1 MELRDYQ
8 ADLSD
13 KGVEILKKYK
23 ICYFAMEVRTG
34 KTMTAIATAYK
45 YGAKNIL
52 FITKKKAINDII
64 QQATDMAYDIRV
76 FVTNYDNL
84 HNIFADFD
92 LVICDES
99 HSLGAYPLPSI
110 RTKEV
115 KRLVGSLPLILLSGT
130 PTPESYSQIYHQ
142 LWVSMNSPF
151 REYKNFYAWAK
162 DFVNIKKK
170 YIYNRSIN
178 DYSDADKVEIDKG
191 ISHLILNFSQMD
203 AGFEQLVKETILHV
217 KMKVSTY
224 KFADRLRIDK
234 MVSNSDGQIVMA
246 DTAVKLMQKLHQIYS
261 GTVIIDEPE
270 RIAKAFDDTKA
281 LFIKDYFKGKKIAI
295 YYKFLAELETLM
307 FVFGDK
313 VTFDPVQFNKSSDL
327 VFLSQIVSGREG
339 INLSTADALV
349 FFNIDFSATSYW
361 QSRARLQTKDREK
374 EAHIYWIFS
383 YNGIE
388 DKIYKAVCDKKD
400 YTLSHFKHDYYGL
413 QNNKI

>member
-8 ADLSD
+8 IELSD
-13 KGVEILKKYK
+13 KGAEILRKYK

-34 KTMTAIATAYK
+34 KTMTAIATAHK

-64 QQATDMAYDIRV
+64 QQAADMAYDIRV
-76 FVTNYDNL
+76 FVTNYDSL
-84 HNIFADFD
+84 HNIHGNFD
-92 LVICDES
+92 LIICDES
-99 HSLGAYPLPSI
+99 HSLGAYPLPSA

-170 YIYNRSIN
+170 YIYNRAIN
-178 DYSDADKVEIDKG
+178 DYSHADQVEIEKG
-191 ISHLILNFSQMD
+191 TKHLFLNFTQMD

-217 KMKVSTY
+217 KMKESTY

-234 MVSNSDGQIVMA
+234 LVSNSEGQIVMA

-261 GTVIIDEPE
+261 GTIIIDEPD
-270 RIAKAFDDTKA
+270 RIGKSFDDTKA
-281 LFIKDYFKGKKIAI
+281 LFIADYFKGKKIAI
-295 YYKFLAELETLM
+295 YYKFLAELEALM
-307 FVFGDK
+307 FVFGTK
-313 VTFDPVQFNKSSDL
+313 VTFDPMHFNESNDL

-349 FFNIDFSATSYW
+349 FYNIDFSATSYW

-383 YNGIE
+383 YEGIE

-400 YTLSHFKHDYYGL
+400 FTLSHFKKEYYGL
-413 QNNKI
+413 QNNKV